1 MINETAEEALSRRC
15 ADALQ
20 AESDSDRRRRMA
32 ELESRRM
39 RWRRLKECVVD

>member
-1 MINETAEEALSRRC
+1 MSNKTEEEALSRRS

-20 AESDSDRRRRMA
+20 AASDRDRKRRMA

-39 RWRRLKECVVD
+39 RWRKLKECVVD